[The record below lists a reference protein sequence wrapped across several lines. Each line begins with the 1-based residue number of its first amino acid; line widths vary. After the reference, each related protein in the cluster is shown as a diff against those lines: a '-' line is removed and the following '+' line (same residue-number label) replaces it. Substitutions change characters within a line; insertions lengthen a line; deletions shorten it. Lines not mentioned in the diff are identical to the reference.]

1 MARPKL
7 ELPLPFEQIM
17 RRHERDIMRF
27 LLRALGDRDDAADL
41 FQETWLRAY
50 RAYPRLAADRE
61 VRSLLYAIAVN
72 LCRNRARD
80 GARRRRVIVA
90 DDQQDSAAER
100 AGKTHRSHNENEG
113 YATVRLGELISALP
127 ERQREALQLRYFAGL
142 DYPEIA
148 KIMKCSQPAARVALV
163 FSCSAPSA
171 ARPADVARILKIN
184 DNTQTHELGNKLMV
198 AVSEACNA
206 GVSRIVVQRAATG
219 KSLKWAPA
227 REIDTSVA
235 AN

>member
-1 MARPKL
+1 MNAK
-7 ELPLPFEQIM
+7 F
-17 RRHERDIMRF
+17 
-27 LLRALGDRDDAADL
+27 
-41 FQETWLRAY
+41 
-50 RAYPRLAADRE
+50 LAALAL
-61 VRSLLYAIAVN
+61 VFTCGSAV
-72 LCRNRARD
+72 
-80 GARRRRVIVA
+80 
-90 DDQQDSAAER
+90 AAEQNFP
-100 AGKTHRSHNENEG
+100 S
-113 YATVRLGELISALP
+113 VQVSAKAP
-127 ERQREALQLRYFAGL
+127 F
-142 DYPEIA
+142 
-148 KIMKCSQPAARVALV
+148 ALV